1 MWWSHCFPWLS
12 HLQANGLMSFA
23 INIPAAPLASFFL
36 LFSSPFFF
44 CNIGRNQQKY
54 LTKFFVLGLQKIPW
68 VSRQISLS
76 AFFVTQYLWNVVI
89 KPRWSE
95 CSFLNNKTGEAMKGK
110 FFFFFKKGGSRG
122 LRVNLCNI
130 SIKNNVYSRQQ
141 FKACTVGLK
150 YKSNKPLLWFL
161 H

>member
-1 MWWSHCFPWLS
+1 
-12 HLQANGLMSFA
+12 MSFA
-23 INIPAAPLASFFL
+23 INIPAAPLASFFYYFL
-36 LFSSPFFF
+36 PPFFF

-110 FFFFFKKGGSRG
+110 FFFFFFKKEAAEASE
-122 LRVNLCNI
+122 LIYVIFLLKTMSIQDSNL
-130 SIKNNVYSRQQ
+130 
-141 FKACTVGLK
+141 
-150 YKSNKPLLWFL
+150 KPAPLA
-161 H
+161 